1 MKRILFI
8 MSSWWAGGTNGAMS
22 SIYHYYDKSEW
33 DVSVFIL
40 SRTGKRDV
48 PYKSLLLDN
57 QPFLSAYYCNRHEFV
72 GTERFLFYIAKIT
85 KKVTGALGINLEPF
99 LFKRAVKR
107 IERTKHFDTV
117 VAFIEGTVTR
127 FGTYFS
133 APNKVAWIHCD
144 YNHYLP
150 KGKTEE
156 KYYSQYN
163 SIVTVSKYTS
173 KVFAGRYP
181 VLQDRVYTVYNLFD
195 AERVKRLSS
204 EQVDDKRFITD
215 KFTIISVGRVHPVK
229 RFSSIPQIASQM
241 KDKGYEFRWYIVGP
255 DYDETETWSLK
266 ENINRYGVADQVC
279 WLGGKSNP
287 YPYFKNANLYVCTSL
302 SEACPM
308 VFNEAR
314 CVGIPV
320 VSTDFPSAFEFITHE
335 KDGLITRLD
344 EIEGALCQLMDDKD
358 LYARLQERSVNYQYN
373 NDDLLK
379 QMNQIF

>member
-1 MKRILFI
+1 

-22 SIYHYYDKSEW
+22 SIYNSYDREKWE
-33 DVSVFIL
+33 VSVFFL
-40 SRTGKRDV
+40 SRTGKRTV
-48 PYKSLLLDN
+48 SYQPLLIDN
-57 QPFLSAYYCNRHEFV
+57 HPFLSAYYCNRKEFV
-72 GTERFLFYIAKIT
+72 GTERMLYYVAKAVKKIT
-85 KKVTGALGINLEPF
+85 RAIGINLEPY
-99 LFKRAVKR
+99 LFRRAVKK
-107 IERTKHFDTV
+107 IESTKEFDTV
-117 VAFIEGTVTR
+117 VAYIEGTVTR

-133 APNKVAWIHCD
+133 TPDKVAWIHCD

-150 KGKTEE
+150 NGKTEE
-156 KYYSQYN
+156 KYYTQYN

-173 KVFAGRYP
+173 KVFAERYP
-181 VLQDRVYTVYNLFD
+181 VLKDKVYTVYNLFD
-195 AERVKRLSS
+195 AERVKHLSL
-204 EQVDDKRFITD
+204 EQVDDKRFLTD

-241 KDKGYEFRWYIVGP
+241 KSKGYEFRWYIVGP
-255 DYDETETWSLK
+255 DFDETETRSLK
-266 ENINRYGVADQVC
+266 DNIERYGVADQVC

-320 VSTDFPSAFEFITHE
+320 ISTNFPSAFEFITNE

-344 EIEGALCQLMDDKD
+344 EIEGALCHLMDDKE
-358 LYARLQERSVNYQYN
+358 LYAKLQESSVNYQYD

-379 QMNQIF
+379 QMNKIL